1 MNAQE
6 RRAASGRGQAGP
18 RSPPPQLLDI
28 FLNFKDEGMGSP
40 LSPCLSGPESI
51 SLSAD
56 PPGGLWF
63 SLAGAMPV

>member
-1 MNAQE
+1 MPKNAEQ
-6 RRAASGRGQAGP
+6 RRAGARPVRAP
-18 RSPPPQLLDI
+18 HRPPLLDI
-28 FLNFKDEGMGSP
+28 FLNFKDGGMGSP

-63 SLAGAMPV
+63 SLAGAVPV